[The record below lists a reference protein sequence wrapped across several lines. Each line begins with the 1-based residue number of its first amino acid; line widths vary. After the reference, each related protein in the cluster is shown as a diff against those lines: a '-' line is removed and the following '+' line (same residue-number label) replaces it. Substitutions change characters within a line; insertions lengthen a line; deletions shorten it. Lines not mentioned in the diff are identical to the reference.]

1 MIYLPI
7 AEMPVSIWLI
17 IGLGGAVGFLSG
29 MFGVGGGFILTPF
42 LMFFGVPPA
51 VAVATQSVQLVATS
65 FSSVITHWRNGHVD
79 FKMGGYL
86 LGGGLTGSVVGILI
100 FNELKARGQVDL
112 LISLSYV
119 VLLTA
124 IGGLML
130 WESLS
135 TMRRGG
141 GVDGRHKRGSHLWM
155 HGLPLKVRFQKS
167 KLYISAIP
175 PVVLGFFI
183 GILSSIMG
191 IGGGFILV
199 PAMIYLLRMPTAIV
213 VGTSL
218 FQVIFV
224 AAFST
229 FLHAVTNQTVDAV
242 LAALLI
248 LGGVVGAQIG
258 VRAGAKVRADE
269 LRLILALMIVAM
281 GIRLAVDLV
290 WPPTDPFTVIED
302 APQ

>member
-42 LMFFGVPPA
+42 LMFFGIPPA

-86 LGGGLTGSVVGILI
+86 LAGGLTGSIAGIFI

-119 VLLTA
+119 VLLSA

-130 WESLS
+130 WESIS

-141 GVDGRHKRGSHLWM
+141 SVDGRHKPGSHLWM
-155 HGLPLKVRFQKS
+155 HGLPFKVRFQKS

-175 PVVLGFFI
+175 PIVLGFMI
-183 GILSSIMG
+183 GILASIMG
-191 IGGGFILV
+191 VGGGFILV

-229 FLHAVTNQTVDAV
+229 FLHAITNHTVDAM

-248 LGGVVGAQIG
+248 IGGVIGAQIG
-258 VRAGAKVRADE
+258 VRTGAKIRSDE
-269 LRLILALMIVAM
+269 LRLILAMMIVAI
-281 GIRLAVDLV
+281 GVRLAVDLV
-290 WPPTDPFTVIED
+290 WPPRDPFTVTKEVR
-302 APQ
+302 P